1 MDFGHPC
8 GKAWEGLQRASRI
21 IGIIARETG
30 GLIWDEETR
39 EVFTPDEWHKR
50 RIASWVESVPDVSDQ
65 ITIHAYQSEKYVRAI
80 TLGMLKFGLP
90 DAVIENYSW
99 SMNRS
104 VGNLINLFCQSIAEN
119 GVIKKAGEYDLDLR
133 AIKNQKARDSQIKS
147 LKPNAKSIALLSLKK
162 GKWEEGDP
170 QNRLIEI
177 AFDRYAGRDIHA
189 MQESRMSSLFGWEDE
204 TSAVKHDE
212 ELLAA
217 SKRAKSQLPAL
228 LKAFSKGLAPGEF
241 IQVKAPFKAVDGGNE
256 WMWVEIIEW
265 QGNSI
270 KGLLKNEPFN
280 VPSLH
285 GGQIVEVSQEDI
297 FDYIRN
303 YPDGRQE
310 GNETGAIIEK
320 MK

>member
-1 MDFGHPC
+1 
-8 GKAWEGLQRASRI
+8 
-21 IGIIARETG
+21 
-30 GLIWDEETR
+30 
-39 EVFTPDEWHKR
+39 
-50 RIASWVESVPDVSDQ
+50 
-65 ITIHAYQSEKYVRAI
+65 
-80 TLGMLKFGLP
+80 
-90 DAVIENYSW
+90 
-99 SMNRS
+99 
-104 VGNLINLFCQSIAEN
+104 
-119 GVIKKAGEYDLDLR
+119 
-133 AIKNQKARDSQIKS
+133 
-147 LKPNAKSIALLSLKK
+147 LLSLKK